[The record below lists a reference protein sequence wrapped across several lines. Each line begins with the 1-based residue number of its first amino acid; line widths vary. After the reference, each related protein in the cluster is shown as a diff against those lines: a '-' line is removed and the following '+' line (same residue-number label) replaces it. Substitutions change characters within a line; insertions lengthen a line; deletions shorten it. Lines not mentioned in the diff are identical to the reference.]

1 MSTMKTYY
9 KETVAPALFKKF
21 GYKSVMETPKL
32 DKIVINVG
40 CGEAKDDQKKIDA
53 IMGDLAQITGQKP
66 VICRD
71 KKAIANFKLRE
82 GNIIGVKVTLRGE
95 VMYEFLD
102 RFFNI
107 ALPRVRD
114 FRGINPNSFDGRGN
128 YSVGIKEQL
137 IFPEI
142 DYEKIDAIRGMDI
155 NFVTTAKTDEEAKE
169 LLTLMGAPFAK

>member
-53 IMGDLAQITGQKP
+53 IMGDLSQITGQKP
-66 VICRD
+66 VICRA

-82 GNIIGVKVTLRGE
+82 GNIIGVKVTLRC
-95 VMYEFLD
+95 
-102 RFFNI
+102 
-107 ALPRVRD
+107 
-114 FRGINPNSFDGRGN
+114 
-128 YSVGIKEQL
+128 
-137 IFPEI
+137 
-142 DYEKIDAIRGMDI
+142 
-155 NFVTTAKTDEEAKE
+155 
-169 LLTLMGAPFAK
+169 